1 MTTNLGAKEL
11 VKSNSLG
18 FANSTESG
26 HERLVQAV
34 NNELKQHFRPEFLNR
49 VDDVVVFNQLN
60 FENICNIVDI
70 QIGSLE
76 VKLHALNLGLETTQ
90 GAKEYLAKKGFDPTL
105 GVRPLKR
112 VIQNLIEDQLSEMIL
127 SGTLEAN
134 SVIVVDVLDNK
145 LLFAVRPGVI
155 LPVEQPN
162 FQE

>member
-1 MTTNLGAKEL
+1 
-11 VKSNSLG
+11 
-18 FANSTESG
+18 
-26 HERLVQAV
+26 
-34 NNELKQHFRPEFLNR
+34 
-49 VDDVVVFNQLN
+49 
-60 FENICNIVDI
+60 
-70 QIGSLE
+70 